1 MRTILNSL
9 IGADHYALR
18 RTAKFDSLLAE
29 SAMLKRLI
37 SLFQQDFFVLLAPL
51 IMARR
56 RAAAAAAGC
65 RYALG

>member
-18 RTAKFDSLLAE
+18 TTAKFDSLLAE
-29 SAMLKRLI
+29 SAMLKCLI
-37 SLFQQDFFVLLAPL
+37 SLFQQDFLVLLAPL
-51 IMARR
+51 IMAGWL
-56 RAAAAAAGC
+56 AAAAAAGC